1 MRFYVFTSDF
11 VLIKELSKNGVD
23 GVLHTY
29 NANQTNPFVT
39 IPKNLPQTNIKHMV
53 AVRPYT
59 ISPQLLSQIGM
70 TFDQLYGKGV
80 LQINL
85 ISGWIKENEKDVGG
99 IIGLVN
105 DYSTSIERSKY
116 LIDYLDVLENLKNQT
131 LDYYVSVTNE
141 FTFDAAAKHN
151 SKMIID
157 YNHFKQNKYDIKNKK
172 IMVMISPTGSDGI
185 LLSHEELISCLLEL
199 ESHGINEVIFP
210 GGEDSVVK
218 HTIDLVRIYKANRSV
233 IE

>member
-1 MRFYVFTSDF
+1 MNIYIFTSDF
-11 VLIKELSKNGVD
+11 GLIKELDEIGVD

-29 NANQTNPFVT
+29 NAHQPNPFVT

-85 ISGWIKENEKDVGG
+85 ISGWIKENEKDFGG
-99 IIGLVN
+99 IIGSVN
-105 DYSTSIERSKY
+105 DYSTNIERSKY
-116 LIDYLDVLENLKNQT
+116 LIDYLDVLENLENKT

-157 YNHFKQNKYDIKNKK
+157 YNHFKQNRYDIKNKN
-172 IMVMISPTGSDGI
+172 IMVMLSPTESNGI
-185 LLSHEELISCLLEL
+185 ALSHKDLLSRLSEL
-199 ESHGINEVIFP
+199 ESNGINEVIFP
-210 GGEDSVVK
+210 GGEEHVVK
-218 HTIDLVRIYKANRSV
+218 HTIDFVRIYKENRSM

>member
-1 MRFYVFTSDF
+1 MKIYIFTSDF
-11 VLIKELSKNGVD
+11 DLIKELDKIGVD

-29 NANQTNPFVT
+29 NAYQPNFFVT
-39 IPKNLPQTNIKHMV
+39 IPKYLQQTNIKQMV

-59 ISPQLLSQIGM
+59 ISPQLLSQIGR

-85 ISGWIKENEKDVGG
+85 ISGWIKENEKDAGG
-99 IIGLVN
+99 IIGPVN
-105 DYSTSIERSKY
+105 DYSTRAERSKY
-116 LIDYLDVLENLKNQT
+116 LIDYLDVLENLENKT

-141 FTFDAAAKHN
+141 FTFDAAVKHN
-151 SKMIID
+151 SKIIID
-157 YNHFKQNKYDIKNKK
+157 YNHFKQNRYDIKDKHV
-172 IMVMISPTGSDGI
+172 MVMLSPTGSDGI
-185 LLSHEELISCLLEL
+185 VLSHKELLSCLSEL
-199 ESHGINEVIFP
+199 EVSGVKEVIFP

-218 HTIDLVRIYKANRSV
+218 HTLDLVKIYRANGSM